1 MYKKLE
7 KELYDNNKS
16 RKEINEIRDLYIKI
30 LLENKNVNNLILM
43 NLRNENEDK
52 ETITKIFG

>member
-16 RKEINEIRDLYIKI
+16 RKEINEIRDFYIKI
-30 LLENKNVNNLILM
+30 NIRK
-43 NLRNENEDK
+43 
-52 ETITKIFG
+52 